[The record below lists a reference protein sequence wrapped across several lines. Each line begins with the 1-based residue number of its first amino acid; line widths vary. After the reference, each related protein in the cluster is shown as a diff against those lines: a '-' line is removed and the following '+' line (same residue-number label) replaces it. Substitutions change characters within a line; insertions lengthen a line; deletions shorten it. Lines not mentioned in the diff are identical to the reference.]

1 MTGLL
6 ILLLLSLVTIKIG
19 DKHYREKVW
28 SRTKTD
34 FLIPTHFTLGQTPA
48 TNGVNSRIEPFKGNL
63 WEEQGLQKLF
73 ALAPPEF
80 LSTPIFTGAWVWSTT
95 SKALYFPV
103 CIMSPP
109 TLLHL
114 AALMGPPATG
124 DLKISPFDLSWHRGK
139 NKTKRQAGFKT
150 FLTKAIK
157 NSEDKESM

>member
-1 MTGLL
+1 MIWHGLGGGC
-6 ILLLLSLVTIKIG
+6 S
-19 DKHYREKVW
+19 
-28 SRTKTD
+28 
-34 FLIPTHFTLGQTPA
+34 FC
-48 TNGVNSRIEPFKGNL
+48 FKRF
-63 WEEQGLQKLF
+63 E
-73 ALAPPEF
+73 
-80 LSTPIFTGAWVWSTT
+80 